1 MQRRSPFKD
10 THPNQLDVSCAGHVN
25 AGDDVLESTMRE
37 LEEEL
42 GGNPSS
48 LIKQYTIEDISK
60 SRLFTVSSSV
70 IVEEKV
76 RS

>member
-42 GGNPSS
+42 GGGNTF
-48 LIKQYTIEDISK
+48 IAD
-60 SRLFTVSSSV
+60 
-70 IVEEKV
+70 
-76 RS
+76 